1 MESLGCCGNGPI
13 WLGDKDPS
21 QVSMGQF
28 YGKIKRDLIRL
39 ILMKTSRPFRNA
51 KGRSIR

>member
-28 YGKIKRDLIRL
+28 YGKSKRDLIRL
-39 ILMKTSRPFRNA
+39 ILMKT
-51 KGRSIR
+51 